1 MTKLNC
7 LESIIFISLL
17 TLLSVKLFNGNA
29 KWLRI
34 KVRLGSIV
42 PNAIAVKGGQMVT
55 LHCGSSS
62 PVEWVFPRHVNISNR
77 YVQFG
82 NSITFKNLQRADTG
96 IYCCSGKFSEDDRF
110 YEAASIRIV
119 NGPISGL
126 VLPSRVEATE
136 GSSVV
141 LECGSIK
148 PVKWIG
154 LQLYVHNSPNNK
166 LILNQLKKSSSGPF
180 MCIGVN
186 EKSEV
191 FHQVVRVIV
200 DGFVEVIQRSFIDY
214 FENMNNNFTG
224 RYEALMSYIFAPS
237 L

>member
-17 TLLSVKLFNGNA
+17 TLLSVKLLKGNA

-42 PNAIAVKGGQMVT
+42 PNAVVVKGGQMVT

-62 PVEWVFPRHVNISNR
+62 PVEWIFPRHVNVSKR
-77 YVQFG
+77 CVQFG
-82 NSITFKNLQRADTG
+82 NSITFKNLQKADTG
-96 IYCCSGKFSEDDRF
+96 IYHCAGELSVGESF
-110 YEAASIRIV
+110 YKASSIRIA
-119 NGPISGL
+119 NNLIPGT

-166 LILNQLKKSSSGPF
+166 LILEQLKKSSSGPF

-186 EKSEV
+186 DKREV
-191 FHQVVRVIV
+191 FHQVVKVIV
-200 DGFVEVIQRSFIDY
+200 DGFVEVIQRSFI
-214 FENMNNNFTG
+214 
-224 RYEALMSYIFAPS
+224 
-237 L
+237 